1 MKTKFSQKFS
11 TFVLQNKGNMK
22 ITVIGESNL
31 DITVKAHAEANAK
44 GCVPGSIAFHYGGV
58 ARNIAHNLCLLGH
71 EVKLVSVFGI
81 DDFASRMISD
91 CKQIGMDLSLSDQ
104 FEDAKSPIFLSFN
117 DDTGNM
123 VSAVSDVCLN
133 DRMDLSWLKVKM
145 EVINTSDIV
154 VADTLLSTEAL
165 AYLID
170 HCEAPLYID
179 AVSPGKAL
187 RFAKAMRIAKKHAVY
202 ALKCNMAE
210 AEQITS
216 EGTAIEASK
225 KLYDN
230 GVYNV
235 YLTLGSSGIV
245 YCSEGVVTTYPA
257 LSTTIVN
264 VTGSGDAF
272 FAGVIH
278 ANVIGHFGKDAVAYG
293 LKAAQHNIKNEAPV
307 NPTLRVDVFSKCFN
321 FRS

>member
-11 TFVLQNKGNMK
+11 TFVFQNKGTMK
-22 ITVIGESNL
+22 ITVIGESNI
-31 DITVKAHAEANAK
+31 DIAVKPHAEANDK
-44 GCVPGSIAFHYGGV
+44 GCISGSIAFHHGGV

-71 EVKLVSVFGI
+71 EVKLVSVFGN
-81 DDFASRMISD
+81 DEFASRMISE

-104 FEDAKSPIFLSFN
+104 IEDAKSPIFLSFN

-123 VSAVSDVCLN
+123 VSAISDVSLN
-133 DRMDLSWLKVKM
+133 ERMDLGWLKNKM
-145 EVINTSDIV
+145 EAINTSDIV

-165 AYLID
+165 TYLID
-170 HCEAPLYID
+170 HCVVPLYID
-179 AVSPGKAL
+179 TVSPGKAL
-187 RFAKAMRIAKKHAVY
+187 RFAEAMKIVKKQSIF

-210 AEQITS
+210 AEQMTG
-216 EGTAIEASK
+216 EGMAIEASK
-225 KLYDN
+225 KLNDN
-230 GVYNV
+230 GVSNV

-257 LSTTIVN
+257 LPTTIVN

-278 ANVIGHFGKDAVAYG
+278 ANAIGHFGKDAVAYG

-307 NPTLRVDVFSKCFN
+307 NPTLRISTFSK
-321 FRS
+321 

>member
-31 DITVKAHAEANAK
+31 DITVEAHAEANAK
-44 GCVPGSIAFHYGGV
+44 GCVPGSIAFHHGGV

-71 EVKLVSVFGI
+71 EVKLVSVFGN
-81 DDFASRMISD
+81 DEFASRMIFE
-91 CKQIGMDLSLSDQ
+91 CEQIGMDLSLSDQ

-165 AYLID
+165 TYLID
-170 HCEAPLYID
+170 HCVVPLYID
-179 AVSPGKAL
+179 TVSPGKAL
-187 RFAKAMRIAKKHAVY
+187 RFAEAMKIVKKQSIF

-210 AEQITS
+210 AEQMTG
-216 EGTAIEASK
+216 EGMAIEASK
-225 KLYDN
+225 KLNDN
-230 GVYNV
+230 GVSNV

-278 ANVIGHFGKDAVAYG
+278 ANAIGHFGKDAVLFG